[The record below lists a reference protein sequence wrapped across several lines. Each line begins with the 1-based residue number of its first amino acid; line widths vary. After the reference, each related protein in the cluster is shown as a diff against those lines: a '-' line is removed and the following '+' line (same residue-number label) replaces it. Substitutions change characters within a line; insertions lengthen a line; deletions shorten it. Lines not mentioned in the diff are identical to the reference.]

1 MSKTKLY
8 TKSKH
13 PNQGL
18 IDCFLR
24 QAKTEEE
31 YANYC
36 AEQRLYNLADEAQLR
51 RRIWLEA
58 ARLTQELS

>member
-24 QAKTEEE
+24 QAKTDEE
-31 YANYC
+31 YAKDCVKQADYLM
-36 AEQRLYNLADEAQLR
+36 AYLAQVR
-51 RRIWLEA
+51 RRGWLEA